1 MKNLQ
6 IIAYFIFIIG
16 SAFSQN
22 SGGPDT
28 YGYTWYNSNHAQ
40 GPVFNWI
47 DITSSGTQITGLSD
61 DNSVA
66 FISMAQPFHYYW
78 SDYTQIKIGSNGW
91 LSFDNVGNIAHCF
104 PVIPTSAGAGDNYLA
119 PFMSDLIFGAAIPS
133 EAWYY
138 DDLVNDRFI
147 VSYINVPWWS
157 VNSPGYV
164 GSNTFQVI
172 LSRADSS
179 ITYQYQ
185 TVDPSNFNDQATC
198 DADLEIGLENLTG
211 NIGLEVYNDAL
222 PANNLAVLFDY
233 PANVTFQVIDPAPS
247 WLQNSESKGTF
258 VSSAQPFSKN
268 VAIENFG
275 NTDVTA
281 DTYVITELLD
291 MNSVVIWASSDTIS
305 SLSAGQSQTIS
316 YSNIGPIAAG
326 QYYFRTTTSNS
337 SDLNNG
343 NNILAS
349 EIEVLDVST
358 NPILMSYATQDLPSG
373 NVSWSGG
380 GGAGTFMVP
389 PSYPTIIDS
398 VSMFI
403 VNAGASSD
411 YNVYIIDDDGP
422 NNSPGTILSS
432 QVVSNGTFAL
442 DSWVVSVLP
451 SPITITSG
459 GFYIGWDS
467 PTANS
472 IALGTETIGPIS
484 RNSLEYIGTWE
495 EYRENN
501 STELLINAYI
511 SSSCSGLSANIDSI
525 TDVSCFGG
533 SNGYIYVTTFGTQ
546 GNVNYDWSAGGG
558 TNEDPGGLIAG
569 TYDLVY
575 TDSLGC
581 NNSLS
586 AVVDEPNILA
596 FSETVINEN
605 TGGDGSIN
613 VTITGGTPP
622 YNYLWTNSA
631 TTQNIS
637 GLVAGSY
644 GCTVTDANNCITQ
657 TTILVDGPSGIINN
671 DNEKDIKLIPNPNN
685 GVFIIKSEKTTNLFN
700 RIVIINTIGQHV
712 YTKDV
717 KNADFLEVNTNLN
730 PGIYFVHI
738 SAESGSVVLRIVIE

>member
-16 SAFSQN
+16 STFAQN

-28 YGYTWYNSNHAQ
+28 YGYTWYISGHAQ

-211 NIGLEVYNDAL
+211 NIGLEVYNDVL

-233 PANVTFQVIDPAPS
+233 PANVTFLVIDPAPS

-291 MNSVVIWASSDTIS
+291 MNSVVIWTSSDTIS

-343 NNILAS
+343 NNILVS

-511 SSSCSGLSANIDSI
+511 SSSCSSLSANIDSI

-596 FSETVINEN
+596 FSETVINEI

-622 YNYLWTNSA
+622 YNYLWTNAA

-644 GCTVTDANNCITQ
+644 SCTVTDANNCITQ
-657 TTILVDGPSGIINN
+657 TTSLVGTPSGIINN
-671 DNEKDIKLIPNPNN
+671 GNEKDIKLIPNPNN
-685 GVFIIKSEKTTNLFN
+685 GVFIIKSEKSINLIN
-700 RIVIINTIGQHV
+700 RIVIINTIGQQVHNRA
-712 YTKDV
+712 V

-738 SAESGSVVLRIVIE
+738 STESGSVVRRIVIE

>member
-1 MKNLQ
+1 MKTIQ
-6 IIAYFIFIIG
+6 IIGYFIFIVG

-47 DITSSGTQITGLSD
+47 DITSSGIQITGLSD

-172 LSRADSS
+172 LSRSDSS

-211 NIGLEVYNDAL
+211 NIGLEVYNDVI

-233 PANVTFQVIDPAPS
+233 PGNVTFQVIDPAPS

-343 NNILAS
+343 NNILVS

-358 NPILMSYATQDLPSG
+358 NPILMSYATQGLPSG

-389 PSYPTIIDS
+389 PSYPAIIDS

-403 VNAGASSD
+403 VNTQASSD

-432 QVVSNGTFAL
+432 QVVTNGTFTL

-459 GFYIGWDS
+459 GFYIGWDA

-484 RNSLEYIGTWE
+484 RNSLEYIGAWE

-511 SSSCSGLSANIDSI
+511 SSSCSSLSANIDSI

-558 TNEDPGGLIAG
+558 TNEDPGGLTAG

-596 FSETVINEN
+596 ISETVINEN

-613 VTITGGTPP
+613 LTITGGTPP
-622 YNYLWTNSA
+622 YNYLWTNAA
-631 TTQNIS
+631 TAENIS

-644 GCTVTDANNCITQ
+644 SCTITDANSCSTQ
-657 TTILVDGPSGIINN
+657 ATILVGSPSGIINN
-671 DNEKDIKLIPNPNN
+671 STEKDIKLIPNPNN
-685 GVFIIKSEKTTNLFN
+685 GLFIIKSEKSINLIN
-700 RIVIINTIGQHV
+700 HIVIINTIGQNV
-712 YTKDV
+712 YTRTV

-738 SAESGSVVLRIVIE
+738 STESGSVVRRIVIE